1 MAAGAALCV
10 WLVVGDVLVAGHASC
25 AIGAHLGF
33 VNVVAGLALRVAFAQ
48 RDIAELVKTG
58 QLSSFVTARAAG
70 LRRHRAAVRLVTSG
84 ALLMSLRASEQ
95 LLVVTGAT
103 GDHTRRLMGRPLMAG
118 FAARMTQISAS

>member
-10 WLVVGDVLVAGHASC
+10 GFVVGNVFMTGHAGL
-25 AIGAHLGF
+25 AIRPYAGLM
-33 VNVVAGLALRVAFAQ
+33 NVVAGLALRVAFAQ

-70 LRRHRAAVRLVTSG
+70 LRRYRAAVRLVTSA
-84 ALLMSLRASEQ
+84 ALPMSLRASEQ